1 MKEEKKLKKI
11 IEKAIV
17 NRFKFSKF
25 LNEKVETMIGTR
37 IGLAKDAKEQW
48 RILVSYKELILFNHD
63 FAKAFWKKEVK
74 TPQDLCFEGGKGG
87 QEYWQFYLTKAVLEE
102 DVIEYYYKFI

>member
-74 TPQDLCFEGGKGG
+74 TPQDYVLKEVKEVKNIGNFILLK
-87 QEYWQFYLTKAVLEE
+87 QF
-102 DVIEYYYKFI
+102 